1 MEIIQEYDQRFV
13 IDLDEIIEQWIW
25 YKWKSLS
32 RFKYYIFYVNRLL
45 KKDLFMNLDVKIF
58 F

>member
-1 MEIIQEYDQRFV
+1 MKIIQEYDQCFV
-13 IDLDEIIEQWIW
+13 IDLNEIIEQWIW

-45 KKDLFMNLDVKIF
+45 KKDLFINLDAKIF

>member
-1 MEIIQEYDQRFV
+1 MENIQEYDQRFV

>member
-45 KKDLFMNLDVKIF
+45 KKDLCMNLDVKIF